1 MGLFWKLFFVFVSV
15 FLAYSYQTYRR
26 HMTPL
31 DVPALDMKRYW
42 GPGQPKPDSTK
53 IEKFVIDFKPE
64 VSVFVGICKQDI
76 DMIRVDR

>member
-1 MGLFWKLFFVFVSV
+1 
-15 FLAYSYQTYRR
+15 
-26 HMTPL
+26 MTPL
-31 DVPALDMKRYW
+31 DVPALNMKRYW
-42 GPGQPKPDSTK
+42 GPGQPKPDNTK